1 MVAPQAQGMSNRSVV
16 RYYQF
21 HIGENIAGAV
31 LKGEGWPKA
40 AAARGDRNGDGVIAG
55 AAEEIGLK
63 RFTNPFDGA
72 AALW

>member
-40 AAARGDRNGDGVIAG
+40 ATARGDRNGDGVMSVP
-55 AAEEIGLK
+55 LK
-63 RFTNPFDGA
+63 RLG
-72 AALW
+72 